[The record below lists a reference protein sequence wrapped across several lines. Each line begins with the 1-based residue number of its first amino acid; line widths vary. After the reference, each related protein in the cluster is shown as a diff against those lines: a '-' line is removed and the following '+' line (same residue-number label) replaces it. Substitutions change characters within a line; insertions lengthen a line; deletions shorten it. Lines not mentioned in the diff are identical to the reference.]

1 MTSNAKT
8 GAAAVYV
15 GSGKPMEIR
24 NYPVS
29 EPGAH
34 QVLLRLERS
43 GICGTDV
50 HIIEGRLALPA
61 PMILGHEF
69 VGRVEALGDDCKQD
83 GLGSPLQPGDMAI
96 ACVALP
102 CGQCFSCK
110 AGETA
115 SCMNFGVTYIAD
127 PAAPPHF
134 LGGYAEYLFSPAGN
148 LVKIPESVDLDA
160 AAAFPCAGPTVIR
173 ACEYGGGLSDGELVV
188 VQGTGPV
195 GLFAIAWAASAG
207 CRVVAIGSGANPR
220 RTQLAHK
227 LGAREVFD
235 YRRCTADE
243 RLQRVKDI
251 AITMNRGDGADVV
264 IEASGSP
271 AAIPEGLSLVRTRGR
286 YFVPGQYSASGA
298 ISIQPELITF
308 KAIRIIGS
316 GQYALADVGVYLEFL
331 RDNPR
336 VAEVIAGCI
345 THRFRIRQ
353 ANEAMAQAA
362 RGAVIKGVF
371 VGE

>member
-1 MTSNAKT
+1 MSDAKT

-24 NYPVS
+24 DYPVS
-29 EPGAH
+29 EAGSN
-34 QVLLRLERS
+34 QVRLRLERS
-43 GICGTDV
+43 GICGTDI
-50 HIIEGRLALPA
+50 HILQGRLALPV

-69 VGRVEALGDDCKQD
+69 VGRVEMLGSGCAED
-83 GLGSPLQPGDMAI
+83 GLGSPLEPGDMAI

-115 SCMNFGVTYIAD
+115 SCMNFGVTYFAD

-134 LGGYAEYLFSPAGN
+134 FGGYAEYLFSPAGN
-148 LVKIPESVDLDA
+148 LVKIPKNVDLDA

-173 ACEYGGGLSDGELVV
+173 ACEYGGGLSHGELVV

-207 CRVVAIGSGANPR
+207 CRVVAIGSGANPLRAELAR
-220 RTQLAHK
+220 R

-235 YRRCTADE
+235 YRNSTAEE

-251 AITMNRGDGADVV
+251 AKEMNRGDGADVV

-271 AAIPEGLSLVRTRGR
+271 SAFPEGLGLVRTRGR
-286 YFVPGQYSASGA
+286 YLVPGQYSASGEV
-298 ISIQPELITF
+298 SIQPELITF
-308 KAIRIIGS
+308 KAVRIIGS
-316 GQYALADVGVYLEFL
+316 GQYALADVGIYLQFL
-331 RDNPR
+331 SDNPR
-336 VAEVIAGCI
+336 VGEVFADCI
-345 THRFRIRQ
+345 THRFRISQ
-353 ANEAMAQAA
+353 ANVAIAEAA

-371 VGE
+371 VRE

>member
-1 MTSNAKT
+1 MTNNAKT

-24 NYPVS
+24 DYPIS
-29 EPGAH
+29 APGPN
-34 QVLLRLERS
+34 QVRLGLERS

-50 HIIEGRLALPA
+50 HIMEGRLALPA

-69 VGRVEALGDDCKQD
+69 VGRVEALGDGCDQD
-83 GLGSPLQPGDMAI
+83 GLGSPLKPGDAAI

-127 PAAPPHF
+127 PAVPPHF
-134 LGGYAEYLFSPAGN
+134 LGGYAEYLFSPTGN
-148 LVKIPESVDLDA
+148 LVRIPDDVDLDA

-207 CRVVAIGSGANPR
+207 CRVVAIGSGANPL
-220 RTQLAHK
+220 RTELAHK
-227 LGAREVFD
+227 LGASEVFD
-235 YRRCTADE
+235 YRRCTAEE

-251 AITMNRGDGADVV
+251 AKEMNRGDGADVV

-271 AAIPEGLSLVRTRGR
+271 AAFSEGLGLVRTRGR
-286 YFVPGQYSASGA
+286 YFVPGQYSASGE

-316 GQYALADVGVYLEFL
+316 GQYSLSDVGVYLDFL

-336 VAEVIAGCI
+336 VAEVFAECI
-345 THRFRIRQ
+345 TRRFRLSE
-353 ANEAMAQAA
+353 ANEALAEAA

-371 VGE
+371 VRE